1 MRQGEKAC
9 NAWADFSKIIHFQ
22 PVGISSVSLAADSS
36 FCGRSLFSLVRLRR
50 GKGQLRR
57 SSQRRNPHLSM
68 KKDGSSPSFL
78 HALVSHTPQGRGG
91 SVSRRDHNQLAG
103 NRTQLSGGT
112 ISAEAAT
119 SNASRS
125 SGGSAREGLLSEKP
139 PPSHTHVFL
148 RTRESRRRRTFRC
161 SACSHEPCRSGGR
174 SGALPPKEHPQNP
187 DE

>member
-1 MRQGEKAC
+1 MRQREKAC
-9 NAWADFSKIIHFQ
+9 NAEGAFFLWCAYDAAKAVPILPFSQH
-22 PVGISSVSLAADSS
+22 S
-36 FCGRSLFSLVRLRR
+36 
-50 GKGQLRR
+50 KGQLRR

-78 HALVSHTPQGRGG
+78 HALVSHAPQGRGG

-103 NRTQLSGGT
+103 NRTQPSGGT

-148 RTRESRRRRTFRC
+148 RTRGSRRRRTFRC

>member
-1 MRQGEKAC
+1 MA
-9 NAWADFSKIIHFQ
+9 
-22 PVGISSVSLAADSS
+22 
-36 FCGRSLFSLVRLRR
+36 RLRR
-50 GKGQLRR
+50 GKGR
-57 SSQRRNPHLSM
+57 PHLAILPTQQRPAAA
-68 KKDGSSPSFL
+68 KLAAPQPPSKHEKRRLIAVFL
-78 HALVSHTPQGRGG
+78 HVLVSHSPQGRGG
-91 SVSRRDHNQLAG
+91 SVSRRDHDQLAG
-103 NRTQLSGGT
+103 NRTQPSGGT

-148 RTRESRRRRTFRC
+148 RTRGSRRRRTFRC
-161 SACSHEPCRSGGR
+161 SACSRVPCRSGGR